1 MGPNSVT
8 QHMLRSIHSRIGHQE
23 DPLEI
28 LHKFQEMAKEDPMY
42 VDQAYKQ
49 TQPERQYEA
58 NNEFQPEADFL
69 STLKKFCPH
78 CGLKLCRCN
87 RVPVK
92 QYKTV

>member
-42 VDQAYKQ
+42 VDQGIFYLFNIL
-49 TQPERQYEA
+49 YS
-58 NNEFQPEADFL
+58 L
-69 STLKKFCPH
+69 
-78 CGLKLCRCN
+78 
-87 RVPVK
+87 
-92 QYKTV
+92 